1 MNKKDIEKKGR
12 NEKMIEM
19 REKYMNFRILYDWE
33 VFFFFIVL
41 RKRGEKSWTF
51 WVILSKKKD

>member
-19 REKYMNFRILYDWE
+19 KEKYMNFRILYDRE
-33 VFFFFIVL
+33 VFFFFVH
-41 RKRGEKSWTF
+41 RFEK
-51 WVILSKKKD
+51 KG